1 MTNQE
6 KTLHQAN
13 KVGELTF
20 LIERIADLTQ
30 ATTWLLTPLEDQEKD
45 IQVASTL
52 ASTSLDYLAQ
62 AKKLATQ
69 LVKDAEVNAS
79 QTQKKEVEKNEPD
92 NSK

>member
-45 IQVASTL
+45 IQVVSTL

-62 AKKLATQ
+62 AEKLATQ
-69 LVKDAEVNAS
+69 LVKYAEVNAS
-79 QTQKKEVEKNEPD
+79 QKKEVEKNEPD
-92 NSK
+92 NSR

>member
-6 KTLHQAN
+6 KTLQQAN

-20 LIERIADLTQ
+20 LIERITDLTQ
-30 ATTWLLTPLEDQEKD
+30 ATTWILAPLEDQDES
-45 IQVASTL
+45 INVASTL

-62 AKKLATQ
+62 AEKLATQ

>member
-6 KTLHQAN
+6 KAIQQAD
-13 KVGELTF
+13 KVGELAF
-20 LIERIADLTQ
+20 LIDRIAGITQ
-30 ATTWLLTPLEDQEKD
+30 ATTWVLAPLEDQEKD

-62 AKKLATQ
+62 AEKLATQ

-79 QTQKKEVEKNEPD
+79 QKDNKPKEERWWKE
-92 NSK
+92 

>member
-62 AKKLATQ
+62 AEKLATQ

-79 QTQKKEVEKNEPD
+79 QKKEVEKNDPD
-92 NSK
+92 NSR

>member
-6 KTLHQAN
+6 KALQQAN

-45 IQVASTL
+45 IQVVSTL

-62 AKKLATQ
+62 AEKLAIQ
-69 LVKDAEVNAS
+69 LVKDAETNVS
-79 QTQKKEVEKNEPD
+79 QKDDRQKEERWWKE
-92 NSK
+92 

>member
-13 KVGELTF
+13 KIGELTF
-20 LIERIADLTQ
+20 LIERISDLTQ

-62 AKKLATQ
+62 AEKLATQ

-79 QTQKKEVEKNEPD
+79 QKKEVEKNERD
-92 NSK
+92 NSR

>member
-6 KTLHQAN
+6 QTLHQAN

-62 AKKLATQ
+62 AEKLATQ
-69 LVKDAEVNAS
+69 LVKYAEVNAS
-79 QTQKKEVEKNEPD
+79 QKKEVEKNETD
-92 NSK
+92 NSR

>member
-6 KTLHQAN
+6 KALQQAN

-45 IQVASTL
+45 IQVVSTL

-62 AKKLATQ
+62 AEKLATQ
-69 LVKDAEVNAS
+69 LVKYAEVNAS
-79 QTQKKEVEKNEPD
+79 QKKEVEKNEPD
-92 NSK
+92 NSR

>member
-30 ATTWLLTPLEDQEKD
+30 ATTWLLTPLEDKEKD

-62 AKKLATQ
+62 AEKLATQ
-69 LVKDAEVNAS
+69 LVKYAEVNAS
-79 QTQKKEVEKNEPD
+79 QKKEVEKNEPD
-92 NSK
+92 NSR

>member
-6 KTLHQAN
+6 KALQQAN

-62 AKKLATQ
+62 AEKLANQ

-92 NSK
+92 NSR

>member
-13 KVGELTF
+13 KIGELTF

-62 AKKLATQ
+62 AEKLATQ

-79 QTQKKEVEKNEPD
+79 QKKEVEKNERD
-92 NSK
+92 NSR

>member
-6 KTLHQAN
+6 QTLHQAN

-62 AKKLATQ
+62 AEKLATQ

>member
-45 IQVASTL
+45 IQVVSTL

-62 AKKLATQ
+62 AEKLATQ
-69 LVKDAEVNAS
+69 LVKYAEVNAS
-79 QTQKKEVEKNEPD
+79 QKKEVEKNEPD

>member
-6 KTLHQAN
+6 QTLHQAN

-62 AKKLATQ
+62 AEKLATQ
-69 LVKDAEVNAS
+69 LVKYAEVNAS
-79 QTQKKEVEKNEPD
+79 QKKEVEKNEPD

>member
-6 KTLHQAN
+6 KTLQQAN

-20 LIERIADLTQ
+20 LIERITDLTQ
-30 ATTWLLTPLEDQEKD
+30 ATTWILAPLEGQEKD

-62 AKKLATQ
+62 AEKLATQ

-79 QTQKKEVEKNEPD
+79 QKKEVEKNERD
-92 NSK
+92 NSR

>member
-13 KVGELTF
+13 KIGELTF
-20 LIERIADLTQ
+20 LIERISDLTQ

-45 IQVASTL
+45 IQVVSTL

-62 AKKLATQ
+62 AEKLATQ

-79 QTQKKEVEKNEPD
+79 QKKEVEKNEPD
-92 NSK
+92 NSR

>member
-6 KTLHQAN
+6 KTLQQAN

-62 AKKLATQ
+62 AEKLANQ

-79 QTQKKEVEKNEPD
+79 QTKKKEVEKNEPD
-92 NSK
+92 NSR

>member
-62 AKKLATQ
+62 AEKLATQ
-69 LVKDAEVNAS
+69 LVKYAEVNAS
-79 QTQKKEVEKNEPD
+79 QKKEVEKNDPD
-92 NSK
+92 NSR

>member
-6 KTLHQAN
+6 KILHQAN

-62 AKKLATQ
+62 AEKLATQ

-79 QTQKKEVEKNEPD
+79 QKKEVEKNEPD
-92 NSK
+92 NSR

>member
-1 MTNQE
+1 MNNQE

-13 KVGELTF
+13 KNGELTF

-62 AKKLATQ
+62 AEKLATK

-79 QTQKKEVEKNEPD
+79 QKKEVEKNEPD
-92 NSK
+92 NSR

>member
-62 AKKLATQ
+62 AEKLATK

-79 QTQKKEVEKNEPD
+79 QKKEVEKNERD
-92 NSK
+92 NSR

>member
-62 AKKLATQ
+62 DEKLATQ

>member
-6 KTLHQAN
+6 KTLQQAN

-52 ASTSLDYLAQ
+52 ASTSLDYSAQ
-62 AKKLATQ
+62 AEKLATQ

-79 QTQKKEVEKNEPD
+79 QKKEVEKNERD

>member
-6 KTLHQAN
+6 KTLQQAN

-20 LIERIADLTQ
+20 LIERIADLAQ

-62 AKKLATQ
+62 AEKLATQ
-69 LVKDAEVNAS
+69 IVKDAEANAS
-79 QTQKKEVEKNEPD
+79 QKDNKSKEERWWKE
-92 NSK
+92 

>member
-62 AKKLATQ
+62 AEKLANQ

-92 NSK
+92 NSR

>member
-6 KTLHQAN
+6 KALQQAN

-45 IQVASTL
+45 IQVVSTL

-62 AKKLATQ
+62 AEKLATQ
-69 LVKDAEVNAS
+69 LVKDAETNVS
-79 QTQKKEVEKNEPD
+79 QKDDRQKEERWWKE
-92 NSK
+92 

>member
-6 KTLHQAN
+6 QTLHQAN
-13 KVGELTF
+13 KVVELTF

-62 AKKLATQ
+62 AEKLATQ
-69 LVKDAEVNAS
+69 LVKYAEVNAS
-79 QTQKKEVEKNEPD
+79 QKKEVEKNEPD
-92 NSK
+92 NSR

>member
-6 KTLHQAN
+6 KALQQAN

-45 IQVASTL
+45 IQVVSTL

-62 AKKLATQ
+62 AEKLATQ
-69 LVKDAEVNAS
+69 LVKDAETNAS
-79 QTQKKEVEKNEPD
+79 QKKEVEKNEPD
-92 NSK
+92 NSR

>member
-13 KVGELTF
+13 KIGELTF

-45 IQVASTL
+45 IQVVSTL

-62 AKKLATQ
+62 AEKLATQ
-69 LVKDAEVNAS
+69 LVKYAEVNAS
-79 QTQKKEVEKNEPD
+79 QKKEVEKNEPD
-92 NSK
+92 NSR

>member
-62 AKKLATQ
+62 AEKLATQ
-69 LVKDAEVNAS
+69 LVKYAEVNAS